1 MASRKIYKKFYIHSQ
16 AVFVCS
22 FLYRISK
29 KRKDRIKYRAISEGW
44 KNISIFISLILQS
57 IASCCSFQIRIE
69 LRNFYFA
76 KRIFA
81 RERGDRRDCKTENV
95 WMRIY
100 TFKSSRYRR
109 RNFADKLDQFV
120 RVTFALMYL
129 RSSAFQLTAS
139 YTLAWNFRRRDTALH
154 CHTSVA
160 ARISQKCHF
169 ARCRVSRI
177 ALHLPRNYWPPTRDA
192 RLQLFCLKIAFVET
206 ARFMFGASLHRTK
219 ILASVYYCNIFIA

>member
-1 MASRKIYKKFYIHSQ
+1 MASRKTYKKFYIHSQ
-16 AVFVCS
+16 AVFMCS

-76 KRIFA
+76 KESLQEKGETDVIAKQRTS
-81 RERGDRRDCKTENV
+81 G
-95 WMRIY
+95 WGY